1 VTYPGPGGQWQPHDP
16 NQQAPGSGPLPAQPG
31 YPQQGAPQQGLPQQ
45 GHPQQGYPQ
54 GVPQQG
60 YPQTGP
66 QGTHGYPQT
75 GPQGFPQSGPQGFPQ
90 NGPQGFPQSGPQGT
104 QGFPQSG
111 FPQTGPEG
119 FQQPQFGQPNY
130 GGLGGYGEPA
140 PKKRGKGPII
150 GAIAAVV
157 VVAVGI
163 AATVFVL
170 NQSSG
175 QKGGEDNPTQA
186 ATNLV
191 NSLSQGDV
199 LGVLESLTPAESE
212 LLVDFNSKTTQRLKE
227 LKVYDEDADPNQLH
241 GAAVEA
247 TNLKY
252 DEKGA
257 EKVNDHLTITK
268 LIGGT
273 VSFHADV
280 NELPL
285 TDEFMEAA
293 FPDGVNTEPTD
304 EKVDIAEVVEESG
317 EPIRIA
323 TVKVDDKWY
332 PSLFYTVADY
342 ALQEAGEE
350 WPAEPIADN
359 GAGSPDDAVKEMV
372 QAAVNADIER
382 VIELLPPDEMGALHD
397 AGPVLV
403 EQAGRPSP
411 APVEITKLETES
423 TDAESGGKK
432 VMLKEIEVEADGE
445 TYRVVKDGDCYTA
458 EGEGETNRLCADDM
472 AAEIGGT
479 SMDPDMKQAL
489 AHLASGMIKNTGVVT
504 TEVDGKWYVSPLRTY
519 SELGL
524 TALSDLTPEDVIAL
538 MKAS

>member
-1 VTYPGPGGQWQPHDP
+1 MTSPGSGGQWQPNDP
-16 NQQAPGSGPLPAQPG
+16 NQQAPGGYPQPGYGQQPG
-31 YPQQGAPQQGLPQQ
+31 YPQQG
-45 GHPQQGYPQ
+45 GYPQ
-54 GVPQQG
+54 TGPQPAQGGYPQSGPQPAQG

-66 QGTHGYPQT
+66 QG
-75 GPQGFPQSGPQGFPQ
+75 
-90 NGPQGFPQSGPQGT
+90 
-104 QGFPQSG
+104 
-111 FPQTGPEG
+111 
-119 FQQPQFGQPNY
+119 FQQPQYGQPYGPNY
-130 GGLGGYGEPA
+130 GGLSGEP

-157 VVAVGI
+157 VVALGV

-170 NQSSG
+170 NRSSSDQAG
-175 QKGGEDNPTQA
+175 QDNPTQA

-199 LGVLESLTPAESE
+199 LGVLESLTPAESA
-212 LLVDFNSKTTQRLKE
+212 LLVDFNAKTTQRLKE
-227 LKVYDEDADPNQLH
+227 LKVYKEDADPNKLH

-247 TNLKY
+247 TDLKY

-280 NELPL
+280 TELPL
-285 TDEFMEAA
+285 TDEFMDAA
-293 FPDGVNTEPTD
+293 FPDGVSEEPTD
-304 EKVDIAEVVEESG
+304 EKVNIAEVVEESG

-342 ALQEAGEE
+342 ALLEAGEE
-350 WPAEPIADN
+350 WPSEPIANN
-359 GAGSPDDAVKEMV
+359 GADTADNAVKEMV
-372 QAAVNADIER
+372 QAAINSDLER

-403 EQAGRPSP
+403 EAAGNPSP
-411 APVEITKLETES
+411 APVEVTKLDTES
-423 TDAESGGKK
+423 TDAETGGMR
-432 VMLKEIEVEADGE
+432 VMLKEVEVKADGQ
-445 TYRVVKDGDCYTA
+445 TYRVAKDGDCYTA
-458 EGEGETNRLCADDM
+458 EGEGETQQLCADDV
-472 AAEIGGT
+472 AKEIGG
-479 SMDPDMKQAL
+479 SDMPADVQQAL
-489 AHLASGMIKNTGVVT
+489 ANLASGMLKNTGVVA
-504 TEVDGKWYVSPLRTY
+504 TEFDGKWYVSPLRTY

-524 TALSDLTPEDVIAL
+524 TALSDLTPEDVLAL
-538 MKAS
+538 VSMG